1 VDHDVVSLGH
11 DLTLA
16 QSLLGSFECRLVRRR
31 GEAIGW
37 YAYVSR
43 RGGVSRVLHLDAVR
57 GEEEPV
63 FAELVRQAGSRG
75 TAVLSGRVEPN
86 LDRPLRA
93 RFAVLGFARRP
104 LIHARE
110 PELAAAL
117 ATSSLLTQ
125 LSGEWWVP

>member
-1 VDHDVVSLGH
+1 
-11 DLTLA
+11 
-16 QSLLGSFECRLVRRR
+16 
-31 GEAIGW
+31 
-37 YAYVSR
+37 
-43 RGGVSRVLHLDAVR
+43 VLC
-57 GEEEPV
+57 
-63 FAELVRQAGSRG
+63 
-75 TAVLSGRVEPN
+75 GRVEPN